1 MGREKFWRG
10 IEPWNEM
17 AYKQVYL
24 KRERERE
31 KVREI
36 DI

>member
-17 AYKQVYL
+17 AYKQVYFKK
-24 KRERERE
+24 KRES
-31 KVREI
+31 
-36 DI
+36 

>member
-24 KRERERE
+24 KKKERKLE
-31 KVREI
+31 KLTFN
-36 DI
+36 

>member
-17 AYKQVYL
+17 AYKQVF
-24 KRERERE
+24 KKKKKRE

>member
-1 MGREKFWRG
+1 MGRENFWRG

-24 KRERERE
+24 ERERE

>member
-1 MGREKFWRG
+1 MGREKIWRG

-24 KRERERE
+24 KRERE